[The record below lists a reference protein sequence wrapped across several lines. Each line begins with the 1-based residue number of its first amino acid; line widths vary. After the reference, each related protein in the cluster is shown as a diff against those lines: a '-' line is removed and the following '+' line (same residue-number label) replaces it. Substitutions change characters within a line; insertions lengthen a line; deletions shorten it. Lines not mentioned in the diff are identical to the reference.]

1 MWDATVVAQAPDWQP
16 HSCHAGAYRRRIG
29 NGGRA
34 HQRQRRPPRSIW
46 ALPAPAKGSPH
57 MRCVCWRNCHRN
69 GNGTKP
75 LRLPGVATPDGAA
88 AQCRRAPPVYCPTNP
103 QVCACTLSRRFPTS
117 FDVQRHGSAQFQSMP
132 IYPGRCASLRA
143 NRCFCHRTVIH
154 GTPGS
159 ARGYPDRPH
168 TKGAR
173 LCYTLH
179 LPACRRFLGSA
190 E

>member
-1 MWDATVVAQAPDWQP
+1 M
-16 HSCHAGAYRRRIG
+16 
-29 NGGRA
+29 
-34 HQRQRRPPRSIW
+34 PP
-46 ALPAPAKGSPH
+46 
-57 MRCVCWRNCHRN
+57 C
-69 GNGTKP
+69 
-75 LRLPGVATPDGAA
+75 AA
-88 AQCRRAPPVYCPTNP
+88 CICPTNP
-103 QVCACTLSRRFPTS
+103 QVCACTLSRRFPIS

-132 IYPGRCASLRA
+132 MYPGRCASLRA

-179 LPACRRFLGSA
+179 LPCLPPISRICRMRSAVWRMREPITCIWTSWTDTLCRISASGRGLSGRSGGTPDCFLTCT
-190 E
+190 